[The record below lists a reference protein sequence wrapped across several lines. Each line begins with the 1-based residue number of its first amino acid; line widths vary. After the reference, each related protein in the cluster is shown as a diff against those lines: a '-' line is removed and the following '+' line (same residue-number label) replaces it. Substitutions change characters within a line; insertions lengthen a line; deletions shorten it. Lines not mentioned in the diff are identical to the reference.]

1 MLFKGC
7 TWGFIGGSCK
17 VPYMSR
23 AKSVSVC
30 SSGIRSHVPSSC
42 ILSSARPINCYLD
55 GSYCRYN
62 EAVFS
67 SNGKE
72 TMQLLNDHLASYLE
86 KVKSLEKENADLEC
100 KIREWQECQI
110 PLVCTD
116 FSSCY
121 STIEEL
127 QQQICNARAEN
138 ARLHLDIDN
147 IKEASDDFSLKY
159 EYEQG
164 LCQSAEADISSLHRF
179 LDDLT
184 LCKTD
189 LETELESLTE
199 ELLCLRKNHEEVRL
213 NTTPLQ
219 HQLGDCINVELDTA
233 PSCDLNKVLED
244 IRCQYETL
252 IEKKQC
258 EVENWYH
265 TQMEEL
271 NKEVISDKEQL
282 QGCQNEI
289 IQLKHTV
296 QALEIDLQTQ
306 HSLVRNT
313 DTLTDTETRYSHQL
327 SDLQCL
333 ISNMEAQLAE
343 LRSNIQHQN
352 SEYKVLLDV
361 KSQLDCEIS
370 AYRRLLDEEG
380 CKSHAA
386 CCISNPCLQKYL
398 PTSEFSSISSKLI
411 QGMKAKTE
419 SSN

>member
-1 MLFKGC
+1 
-7 TWGFIGGSCK
+7 
-17 VPYMSR
+17 MS
-23 AKSVSVC
+23 SVSVC
-30 SSGIRSHVPSSC
+30 SSGIRSQLPASYSINYYQPNICLPNLYCAAPYFSSSSQTNGNLLPTCLSPESVPSSC

-199 ELLCLRKNHEEVRL
+199 ELLCLRKNHEEEA
-213 NTTPLQ
+213 TPLQ

-306 HSLVRNT
+306 HSLV
-313 DTLTDTETRYSHQL
+313 TLTDTETRYSHQL

-380 CKSHAA
+380 CKA
-386 CCISNPCLQKYL
+386 CH
-398 PTSEFSSISSKLI
+398 TSDTQTQSC
-411 QGMKAKTE
+411 
-419 SSN
+419 

>member
-1 MLFKGC
+1 MKD
-7 TWGFIGGSCK
+7 I
-17 VPYMSR
+17 
-23 AKSVSVC
+23 ASVS
-30 SSGIRSHVPSSC
+30 SK
-42 ILSSARPINCYLD
+42 RPINCYLD

-62 EAVFS
+62 EAIFS
-67 SNGKE
+67 SDGKE
-72 TMQLLNDHLASYLE
+72 TMQLLNDRLASYLE
-86 KVKSLEKENADLEC
+86 KVKSLEKENTDLER
-100 KIREWQECQI
+100 KIREWQECQT

-121 STIEEL
+121 STTEEL
-127 QQQICNARAEN
+127 QQQICSARAEN
-138 ARLHLDIDN
+138 ARLRLDID
-147 IKEASDDFSLKY
+147 IVKVASDDFSFKY
-159 EYEQG
+159 EYECG

-199 ELLCLRKNHEEVRL
+199 ELLCLRKNHEEEAS
-213 NTTPLQ
+213 PLR

-233 PSCDLNKVLED
+233 PSCDLNKVLEE

-252 IEKKQC
+252 IEKNQC
-258 EVENWYH
+258 EVEDWYH

-271 NKEVISDKEQL
+271 NKEVISDEEQL

-306 HSLVRNT
+306 HSLNT
-313 DTLTDTETRYSHQL
+313 ALESTLTDTEARYSHQL
-327 SDLQCL
+327 SELQCL

-370 AYRRLLDEEG
+370 AYRRLLDEED
-380 CKSHAA
+380 CKAYH
-386 CCISNPCLQKYL
+386 
-398 PTSEFSSISSKLI
+398 TSDTQTQIC
-411 QGMKAKTE
+411 
-419 SSN
+419 